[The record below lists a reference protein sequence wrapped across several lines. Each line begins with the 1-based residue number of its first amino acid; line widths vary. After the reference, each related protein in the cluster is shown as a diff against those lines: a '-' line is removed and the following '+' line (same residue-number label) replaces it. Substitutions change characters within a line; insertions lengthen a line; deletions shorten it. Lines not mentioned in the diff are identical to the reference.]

1 MCSAQHLVLFKKQT
15 EFHRELFNMLQVVQ
29 KDTQNILLKF
39 CKRNLF
45 LWERNDNSGYNSD
58 KVIVINTLSE
68 LGKVKQATRLV
79 NKKP

>member
-15 EFHRELFNMLQVVQ
+15 EFHRELFSMLQVVQ
-29 KDTQNILLKF
+29 KGTQNILLKF
-39 CKRNLF
+39 CKSNLF

-58 KVIVINTLSE
+58 KVINTLTE
-68 LGKVKQATRLV
+68 LGKVKQATGLV

>member
-15 EFHRELFNMLQVVQ
+15 EFHRELFSMLQVVQ
-29 KDTQNILLKF
+29 KGTQNILLKF
-39 CKRNLF
+39 CKSNLF

-58 KVIVINTLSE
+58 KVINTLSE
-68 LGKVKQATRLV
+68 LGKVKQATGLV